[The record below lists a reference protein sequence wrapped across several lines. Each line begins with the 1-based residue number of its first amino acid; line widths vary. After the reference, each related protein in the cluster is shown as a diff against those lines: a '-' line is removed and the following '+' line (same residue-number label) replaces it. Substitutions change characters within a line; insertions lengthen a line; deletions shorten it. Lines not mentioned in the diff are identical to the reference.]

1 MASIHKAG
9 PFGAQMADAALPL
22 EAATA
27 RIRASPAQE
36 DGNGVT
42 KHCMTNARRAYR
54 VPDTPGMKAAQSQPT

>member
-1 MASIHKAG
+1 MALIHKAG

-36 DGNGVT
+36 HGNGVT
-42 KHCMTNARRAYR
+42 KH
-54 VPDTPGMKAAQSQPT
+54 